1 MKSFRTLLDRRR
13 DYLKRVVGLM
23 SFARSMGQCIHTNT
37 YNEKTG
43 EWHPHVH
50 MFALLDT
57 WIDQEH
63 LSETWHEITGDSFIV
78 DIRRVKK
85 R

>member
-1 MKSFRTLLDRRR
+1 MYS
-13 DYLKRVVGLM
+13 YE
-23 SFARSMGQCIHTNT
+23 NT

-57 WIDQEH
+57 WIDQEQ
-63 LSETWHEITGDSFIV
+63 LSETWHEITGDSFVV
-78 DIRRVKK
+78 DIRKVKK
-85 R
+85 IKTLVIQRQQPKYASTL